1 MKTKNF
7 LTSSFIVALASAT
20 ICAPAA
26 NAAPNEAELGSP
38 NQFLES
44 NSNLALKSI
53 SDFERIAAETKID
66 FNAEIQLID
75 SKSSE
80 VLQVTDPTLTIE
92 EILKNAGYDSTDF
105 RTADNEAISE
115 DLKIENDS
123 TIDLFG
129 SEISGTSKV
138 IKMKVPVERVETDEL
153 YEGEEEVKEEG
164 RDGEALKT
172 IVSTKSLA
180 NDEKINDTASKNKG
194 SVSNTVEEKLTILKS
209 PKAKVIHVG
218 TKERVTEELRTPS
231 TNEESSV
238 ESSVEPQTESSTSS
252 RSNSSNQ
259 NNTSQNISRNS
270 VGNAASASQSEAR
283 SGTYSATDP
292 ITTKVEVKLGND
304 GAESSISKTAAAQVG
319 KPYIW
324 GATGPSAFDC
334 SGFIYWVKAQHG
346 KSVPRTSGGQW
357 GAATPIS
364 GSELRAGDILW
375 KPGHIAMYIGNGK
388 VVHAS
393 SPKTGVIYGTAND
406 MLSRGYKAGRL

>member
-26 NAAPNEAELGSP
+26 NAAPHEAELGSP

-44 NSNLALKSI
+44 NSNLTLKSI
-53 SDFERIAAETKID
+53 SDFERIATETKVD
-66 FNAEIQLID
+66 FNAEVQLID
-75 SKSSE
+75 SNSSE

-115 DLKIENDS
+115 DLKIENGS
-123 TIDLFG
+123 TIDLFE

-138 IKMKVPVERVETDEL
+138 IKMKAPVERVESDEL
-153 YEGEEEVKEEG
+153 YEGEEEVKEKG

-180 NDEKINDTASKNKG
+180 NDAKVNDAASENKG
-194 SVSNTVEEKLTILKS
+194 SVSNTVEEKLTILKT
-209 PKAKVIHVG
+209 PKAKVILVG
-218 TKERVTEELRTPS
+218 TKERVVEELRTPS
-231 TNEESSV
+231 VAQGSR
-238 ESSVEPQTESSTSS
+238 TESAPSS
-252 RSNSSNQ
+252 RSDSSNQ
-259 NNTSQNISRNS
+259 NNTSQNVSRSS
-270 VGNAASASQSEAR
+270 VGNASSASQ
-283 SGTYSATDP
+283 SGTYSATEP
-292 ITTKVEVKLGND
+292 IAPKVDLKLGND
-304 GAESSISKTAAAQVG
+304 GAESSISRTAAAQVG

-334 SGFIYWVKAQHG
+334 SGFIYWVNAQHG